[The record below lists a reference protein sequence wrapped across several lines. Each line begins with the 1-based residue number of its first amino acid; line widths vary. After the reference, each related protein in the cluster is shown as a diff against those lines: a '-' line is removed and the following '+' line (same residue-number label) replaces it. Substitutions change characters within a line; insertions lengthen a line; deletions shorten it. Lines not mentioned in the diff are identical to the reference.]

1 MNKLNIVGAALVA
14 GALIAGCGKQ
24 DAATDE
30 GGNEVVIEVNGLKLT
45 SGDINSDVEKIIA
58 AQGEGIPAEQLEFAR
73 QNLRNQIAQS
83 FLIENAL
90 VAKAKDEGFVITDDD
105 RKAREESFLKNIS
118 GMEGAPATFE
128 EFLEKFPLGKDR
140 ALKEFENG
148 IIIDK
153 MLRAAND
160 KLDVAGFVAEAQQII
175 DDIVAGNAAS
185 ETSAATALAKIQE
198 LKLKLAVPG
207 IDVGATFAELAKE
220 SSDCPSS
227 AKGGDLGEFT
237 HGQMVP
243 EFDKVAFELPVGQVS
258 EPVKTKFGYHLILVT
273 SKTPAVEATDDK
285 PAEPEKVKASHILV
299 KTAEVQPVPTLD
311 QVVMFLK
318 KRAER
323 ENVQRFIIET
333 LKASTISVS
342 DEFKELLPPVEEESE
357 TPVETPAEK

>member
-45 SGDINSDVEKIIA
+45 SGDIDSDVEKIIA

-90 VAKAKDEGFVITDDD
+90 VAKAKAEGFVITDDD

-185 ETSAATALAKIQE
+185 ETSAATAIAKIQE

-207 IDVGATFAELAKE
+207 IDVGTTFAELAKE

-258 EPVKTKFGYHLILVT
+258 DPVKTKFGYHLILVT
-273 SKTPAVEATDDK
+273 SKTPSVEATDDK
-285 PAEPEKVKASHILV
+285 PAEPEKVRASHILV

-323 ENVQRFIIET
+323 ENVQKFIIDT